1 MEEHAKIL
9 EGWRAE
15 MDAAKVMEISQSAE
29 PIAKAHS
36 VNQPAA
42 VLEEQTKAESSV
54 RQPKETQAVKA
65 NVSETKPSSSPKPIS
80 NEAGAEKG
88 KSLVNQTVKEAE
100 PKGISEGK
108 GKSKEVIPE
117 ISSAAAKAENPEI
130 KSLASALSQFMES
143 QNALAQATG
152 KNLMPTGNPAEVV
165 SSLVSLILCDANIR

>member
-9 EGWRAE
+9 EGWKAE
-15 MDAAKVMEISQSAE
+15 MDKEDSQSAK
-29 PIAKAHS
+29 I
-36 VNQPAA
+36 PAEA
-42 VLEEQTKAESSV
+42 FSTTSAAMSPEQTKAELSV
-54 RQPKETQAVKA
+54 EPHKETQAVKA
-65 NVSETKPSSSPKPIS
+65 IVSETKPSSSSKPIS
-80 NEAGAEKG
+80 KAEATD
-88 KSLVNQTVKEAE
+88 KSRPPVSQTVKEAE
-100 PKGISEGK
+100 PKGISKGK

-165 SSLVSLILCDANIR
+165 SSPSP